1 MKEYDAVNICTS
13 SIQYT
18 EATRSAYAYERPA
31 FANVIIFTFDRF

>member
-1 MKEYDAVNICTS
+1 MMLLISVL
-13 SIQYT
+13 IQYT